1 MTNHRPTPKQ
11 SLLGIWAM
19 LALLIISCAR
29 MNTPDGGP
37 YDETPPV
44 MVRSHPAIG
53 ALGNKEKRIVL
64 EFDEFIKL
72 EKASEKVVISP
83 PQIDMPEIKT
93 NGKRITVE
101 LLDTLKPNTTYSIDF
116 GDAIA
121 DNNEGNPMEN
131 FAFTFSTGESIDSM
145 EVSGTILDA
154 SNLEPIKGMQVGL
167 YDDLSD
173 TAFTTKPFLRI
184 SRTDSRGKFII
195 KGVAPGKYRIYG
207 LKDSNQDYI
216 FNQKSEMVAFF
227 DSIIVP
233 SSEPAMRKDTVW
245 IDSLTIDT
253 IRDVAYTRYLPDD
266 LVLRAFKEKNNQQY
280 LVKNERLTPNKF
292 SLYFSVEADTLP
304 LIKGFNFDADNAFI
318 LEKSLHNDTLHY
330 WLKDTAVY
338 NLDTLEMSITYLY
351 TDTLNQLVPRT
362 DTLLMASKKTKAMIQ
377 KEKDKEMETFQKELK
392 KKRRRLKEG
401 EELTDTLPPIKF
413 LNMKLESIKDVNRT
427 FYIKFGEPLSH
438 YDTLAIH
445 LRHKVDT
452 LWNEIPFIFEPTE
465 NNILT
470 YRLLAEWRPEQEYEL
485 VIDSAAFIGIYGL
498 HTDKKKL
505 SLKMRS
511 LDEYGTVT
519 FDITGGK
526 LSPEA
531 YVELLDGKDAAVRR
545 AYIEDKRAEF
555 FFINPGSYYA
565 RIIDDANGNKQWDT
579 GLYAEKQQPEQVF
592 YYPHEIQVRALW
604 DMRQDWNI
612 DATPIEKQKPLDI
625 TKQRPDEKKERRSK
639 NAEREE
645 RKRQNK

>member
-1 MTNHRPTPKQ
+1 M
-11 SLLGIWAM
+11 LLA
-19 LALLIISCAR
+19 IIIVSCAR

-37 YDETPPV
+37 YDETAPIL
-44 MVRSHPAIG
+44 VRSQPEIG
-53 ALGNKEKRIVL
+53 ALGNKAKRIVL
-64 EFDEFIKL
+64 EFDEFVKL

-83 PQIDMPEIKT
+83 PQIEMPEIKAE
-93 NGKRITVE
+93 GKRVIVE
-101 LLDTLKPNTTYSIDF
+101 LFDTLKPQTTYSIDF

-121 DNNEGNPMEN
+121 DNNEGNPMGH
-131 FAFTFSTGESIDSM
+131 FAFTFSTGETIDSM

-184 SRTDSRGKFII
+184 SRTDSRGHFII

-245 IDSLTIDT
+245 IDTLTIDT
-253 IRDVAYTRYLPDD
+253 ILDVPYTRYLPDD
-266 LVLRAFKEKNNQQY
+266 LVLRAFKEENNQQY

-292 SLYFSVEADTLP
+292 SLYFSAKADTLP
-304 LIKGFNFDADNAFI
+304 HIKGFNFDASTAFI
-318 LEKSLHNDTLHY
+318 LEKSAHNDTLHY
-330 WLKDTAVY
+330 WLKDSAVC
-338 NLDTLEMSITYLY
+338 NLDTLEMAITYLY

-362 DTLLMASKKTKAMIQ
+362 DTLFMASKKTRAMIQ
-377 KEKDKEMETFQKELK
+377 KEKEKEMEAFQKELK
-392 KKRRRLKEG
+392 KRRRRLKEG

-413 LNMKLESIKDVNRT
+413 LGFKLESIKDVNGT
-427 FYIKFGEPLSH
+427 FYIRFNEPISH
-438 YDTLAIH
+438 YDSLAIH
-445 LRHKVDT
+445 LRQKVDT
-452 LWNEIPFIFEPTE
+452 LWNDIPFIFEPTQE
-465 NNILT
+465 NLLT

-485 VIDSAAFIGIYGL
+485 LIDSAAFTGIYGL
-498 HTDKKKL
+498 HTDKKKQ

-511 LDEYGTVT
+511 LDEYGTVA

-526 LSPEA
+526 LSKGA
-531 YVELLDGKDAAVRR
+531 YAELLDNKDTPVKR
-545 AYIEDKRAEF
+545 ARIENGRAEF
-555 FFINPGSYYA
+555 FFVNPGKYYA
-565 RIIDDANGNKQWDT
+565 RIIDDANENRKWDT
-579 GLYAEKQQPEQVF
+579 GLYTEGLQPEKVF
-592 YYPHEIQVRALW
+592 YYPHELNVRALW

-612 DATPIEKQKPLDI
+612 EALPIEKQKPLEI
-625 TKQRPDEKKERRSK
+625 TKQKPDEEKERRSK

-645 RKRQNK
+645 RKRKNQ